1 MPYNKVFPLMG
12 VGTFI
17 GVELDRIED
26 VEQRMTA
33 VKNTVYKALEL
44 GYRHIDL
51 ALSYGNLPAIGGAI
65 QQAMKPK
72 AEGGLG
78 ISRDELWLTMKSD
91 QYKPDD
97 IQAYLKAL
105 GVEYIDT
112 FMLHH
117 PYRDH
122 IFGSEE
128 QLTNT
133 WEAVTSLLGDKVKT
147 VGVSNCYPG
156 HLSRL
161 IAVCDKNKLPKPF
174 SNEVESNLLCPNDAT
189 IKFCRDNGIQVIAYS
204 PLGYNMSSIILKSE
218 ILVTIAD
225 NMDATPT
232 QIALA
237 WHMAR
242 GVAVIPKST
251 HTERLQENL
260 GALTYV
266 DQIDVNKQR
275 ELSTI
280 AFDGMDAVTQTAEE
294 AKAHAESLVWVV
306 AEPERDSEVD
316 DEIQGLNAVRNFC

>member
-17 GVELDRIED
+17 GVEADRIEN

-33 VKNTVYKALEL
+33 VKNTVLKALEL

-51 ALSYGNLPAIGGAI
+51 ALSYGNLPAIGVAL

-72 AEGGLG
+72 SESGLG

-91 QYKPDD
+91 QYKPEN
-97 IQAYLKAL
+97 IQAYLDAL

-117 PYRDH
+117 PYTDH

-133 WEAVTSLLGDKVKT
+133 WVAVTSLLGDKVKT

-161 IAVCDKNKLPKPF
+161 VAVCDKHQLPKPF

-189 IKFCRDNGIQVIAYS
+189 IKFCRDSGIQVIAYS
-204 PLGYNMSSIILKSE
+204 PLGYNMSSMILESE
-218 ILVTIAD
+218 TLVTVAD
-225 NMDATPT
+225 SMDATPT
-232 QIALA
+232 QVALA

-251 HTERLQENL
+251 HAARLQENL
-260 GALTYV
+260 AALTYIG
-266 DQIDVNKQR
+266 DIDINKQGQ
-275 ELSTI
+275 LSTI
-280 AFDGMDAVTQTAEE
+280 AIDGMDAVTETAAA
-294 AKAHAESLVWVV
+294 AKAHAESLVWIV
-306 AEPERDSEVD
+306 AETELYSEVD
-316 DEIQGLNAVRNFC
+316 DENAQGTRFKCG

>member
-1 MPYNKVFPLMG
+1 MG

-17 GVELDRIED
+17 GVEADRIEN
-26 VEQRMTA
+26 VEQRMTV
-33 VKNTVYKALEL
+33 VKNTVVKALEL

-51 ALSYGNLPAIGGAI
+51 AISYGNLPAIGGAL

-72 AEGGLG
+72 SAGGLG

-91 QYKPDD
+91 QYKPEN
-97 IQAYLKAL
+97 IQAYLDVL

-117 PYRDH
+117 PYTDH

-128 QLTNT
+128 QLTNS
-133 WEAVTSLLGDKVKT
+133 WAAVTSLLGDKVKT

-161 IAVCDKNKLPKPF
+161 VAVCDTHQLPKPF

-204 PLGYNMSSIILKSE
+204 PLGYNMSSMILESKT
-218 ILVTIAD
+218 LVTVAES
-225 NMDATPT
+225 MDATPT
-232 QIALA
+232 QVALA

-242 GVAVIPKST
+242 GVAVIPKSI
-251 HTERLQENL
+251 HAARLQENL
-260 GALTYV
+260 ASRTYV
-266 DQIDVNKQR
+266 GHIDINKQGQ
-275 ELSTI
+275 LSTI
-280 AFDGMDAVTQTAEE
+280 AIDGMDAVTETASA

-306 AEPERDSEVD
+306 AESELDSEAD
-316 DEIQGLNAVRNFC
+316 NENAKISCFRCG